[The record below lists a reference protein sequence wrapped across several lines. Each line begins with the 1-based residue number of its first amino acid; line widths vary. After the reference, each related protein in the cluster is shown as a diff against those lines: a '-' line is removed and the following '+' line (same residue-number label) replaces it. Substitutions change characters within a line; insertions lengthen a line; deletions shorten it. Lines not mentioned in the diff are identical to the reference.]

1 MRRRGEVVGKAV
13 LPTGDTRVPRWLRRW
28 WRRLQGRRRATRA
41 LAVLPATNGLTLPP
55 MAIDERAGTLRRG
68 PAAPNLAAAEIEP
81 AGLVCIAVV
90 DATDTPV
97 LDAA

>member
-1 MRRRGEVVGKAV
+1 VVGKAV

-28 WRRLQGRRRATRA
+28 WRRLQGRRRASRA

-55 MAIDERAGTLRRG
+55 TALSEPAERAGTLRRG
-68 PAAPNLAAAEIEP
+68 PAAPNLAAANVEP
-81 AGLVCIAVV
+81 TGLVCIAVV
-90 DATDTPV
+90 DATDTQV